1 MQWPGHQGPGFI
13 AGVKTQCRS
22 IVNQSYQTPIIWGQ
36 YPDILHWFITLH
48 LLFLSRLHLM
58 ASSVGIACL
67 NTNCFIGWM
76 ILLMG
81 KFVCILIIH
90 VKKGKLE
97 VISVSSHKKQM
108 CVGFF
113 ILEKMRDTCMKN
125 QTVAFYVSCGFH
137 FIQPYKRCRN
147 KPFLNIYL
155 SL

>member
-58 ASSVGIACL
+58 ASRVGIACL
-67 NTNCFIGWM
+67 NTNCFIGWI

-81 KFVCILIIH
+81 KFVCILTNH
-90 VKKGKLE
+90 VKKKRKRIKSSKANVCE
-97 VISVSSHKKQM
+97 VFYFSKKKK
-108 CVGFF
+108 
-113 ILEKMRDTCMKN
+113 KMRDTCMKN
-125 QTVAFYVSCGFH
+125 QTAAFYMSCGFH
-137 FIQPYKRCRN
+137 FIQPYKRCWN
-147 KPFLNIYL
+147 EPFLNIYL